1 MKGQWKYFYRAVDKQ
16 GKTVDF
22 LLTAKRDRK
31 AAKRFFTKAIKNIG
45 FDIYK
50 TFGDFLGNNFEQF
63 TSPRLIMICK
73 K

>member
-1 MKGQWKYFYRAVDKQ
+1 MFTKEE
-16 GKTVDF
+16 
-22 LLTAKRDRK
+22 L
-31 AAKRFFTKAIKNIG
+31 TKAIKNIG

-50 TFGDFLGNNFEQF
+50 TFGDFLGNEFEQF